1 MNTQKIVGALM
12 ACVFMLGIL
21 IEGNAAAQK
30 QSQRGKEA
38 KPQAVPL
45 PVPKP
50 AADPCKC
57 LAATKIITFYEND
70 TIPAG
75 IGISPGSYT
84 NVDGYRFINIVVEFE
99 QTEAGE
105 EPVSLGVMFAFSSSG
120 ALGSRRYFN
129 FEQNFSYAPDPQ
141 MITLSGNNSWHGSPH
156 NISSYTAR
164 LPIMG
169 PYVQVFPFNR
179 EDKAR
184 RITIKAYL
192 ST

>member
-1 MNTQKIVGALM
+1 MNTQKI
-12 ACVFMLGIL
+12 ACAIVACLLMLGIL
-21 IEGNAAAQK
+21 IEGNAIAKTQQKSAKVVKAQ
-30 QSQRGKEA
+30 
-38 KPQAVPL
+38 PVPL
-45 PVPKP
+45 PDSK
-50 AADPCKC
+50 ARLDPCRC
-57 LAATKIITFYEND
+57 LAVTKIITFYEND

-75 IGISPGSYT
+75 IGISQGAYV

-99 QTEAGE
+99 QAEAGE
-105 EPVSLGVMFAFSSSG
+105 DPVSLGVMFAFNSNG

-129 FEQNFSYAPDPQ
+129 FEQNFSGTADPQ
-141 MITLSGNNSWHGSPH
+141 MITISGNNSWHGSPQ

-169 PYVQVFPFNR
+169 PYVQVFPFNH
-179 EDKAR
+179 EQKAR

>member
-1 MNTQKIVGALM
+1 MNTRKIIYAIA
-12 ACVFMLGIL
+12 ACFFMLGIL
-21 IEGNAAAQK
+21 IEGNAPAQVQQK
-30 QSQRGKEA
+30 PAKAA
-38 KPQAVPL
+38 KPKSRIV
-45 PVPKP
+45 PVPKTVP
-50 AADPCKC
+50 DPCHC
-57 LAATKIITFYEND
+57 LAVTKVITFYEND

-75 IGISPGSYT
+75 VGISKGTYV

-99 QTEAGE
+99 QDDAGE
-105 EPVSLGVMFAFSSSG
+105 DPVSLGVMFAFNSSG
-120 ALGSRRYFN
+120 ALGSRNYYN
-129 FEQNFSYAPDPQ
+129 FEQNFSYTPEPQ

-169 PYVQVFPFNR
+169 PYVQVFPFNH
-179 EDKAR
+179 EQKAR